1 MEPNSRSTRRNV
13 QFDLFRIIF
22 AILVLL
28 SHAPEITDGN
38 PSREL
43 FYRMTHQHTFGD
55 LAVDGFFL
63 LSGYLIVQS
72 WASRPQLSAFLKKRA
87 LRIIPGY
94 MFAALL
100 STLVVGSLAPA
111 APLFFRNLGGTF
123 VASVIFLTSPLTPP
137 AYPGL
142 PYSIVNGALWTIA
155 YEFRCYLLVA
165 LLGALGLVRRS
176 MWLGA
181 CALLFVFMLDEHLQ
195 HYFLWHGFLLVMGV
209 PEFFFRFTP
218 IFFLG
223 GCFYF
228 FKDKIPFRAL
238 LAILAAAGFFL
249 LAPQPRISE
258 AAMAICGGYL
268 LFYLGSK
275 PFRTLQGL
283 RFPDISYGVYLY
295 GWPVESLWIW
305 YFHGSPWVTF
315 LGSTIICCGL
325 GWLSWHFVERPALT
339 LKRNSS
345 APLPVA

>member
-1 MEPNSRSTRRNV
+1 
-13 QFDLFRIIF
+13 
-22 AILVLL
+22 VLL
-28 SHAPEITDGN
+28 SHAPELTDGN

-43 FYRMTHQHTFGD
+43 FYRITHQHTFGD

-72 WASRPQLSAFLKKRA
+72 WQSRPQLSAFLKKRA

-94 MFAALL
+94 MVAALL
-100 STLVVGSLAPA
+100 GTLVVGSLAPA
-111 APLFFRNLGGTF
+111 APHFFRNLGGTF
-123 VASVIFLTSPLTPP
+123 VASLMILGTPLTPR

-142 PYSIVNGALWTIA
+142 PYPIVNGALWTIG

-165 LLGALGLVRRS
+165 LLGSLGLVRRP
-176 MWLGA
+176 MWLGTT
-181 CALLFVFMLDEHLQ
+181 ALLFLFMLNERLQ
-195 HYFLWHGFLLVMGV
+195 HYFVWRGFVLFAGF

-223 GCFYF
+223 GCFYLL
-228 FKDKIPFRAL
+228 KERIPFRPVL
-238 LAILAAAGFFL
+238 GILAATGFFL
-249 LAPQPRISE
+249 LVPRARVSE
-258 AAMAICGGYL
+258 AAMVICGGYL

-275 PFRTLQGL
+275 PFRKLQEL
-283 RFPDISYGVYLY
+283 KFPDISYGVYLY

-305 YFHGSPWVTF
+305 YFHGSPWTTF

-339 LKRNSS
+339 LKRSSS